1 MYVNNIFYFAIMN
14 CYKQSVAAFGG
25 QKLQKAKTNGGHVLG
40 TEAHRRFVL
49 ASTNA
54 RTFLFLAINGSDS

>member
-1 MYVNNIFYFAIMN
+1 MN

>member
-40 TEAHRRFVL
+40 KCLMHSCRVINFV
-49 ASTNA
+49 
-54 RTFLFLAINGSDS
+54 